1 MSAKHCNIDA
11 GGEARYL
18 RQYDG
23 PGLDSLAGEGL
34 FLGPTV
40 YVKLSRNTWIA
51 AAWSAQV
58 TGHATAIAGSLDLV
72 NFERQQARLLFGV
85 NF

>member
-1 MSAKHCNIDA
+1 MAMSAKHCNIDA

-40 YVKLSRNTWIA
+40 YVKLSRSTWIA
-51 AAWSAQV
+51 ALERA
-58 TGHATAIAGSLDLV
+58 GRRPHHRHRGIA
-72 NFERQQARLLFGV
+72 
-85 NF
+85 